1 MSKVEL
7 MQKQRE
13 LFHKEPGPEL
23 NWFENKRTHTHTHT
37 PIDAH
42 TQRFSANSNA

>member
-1 MSKVEL
+1 MSRAELMQKQSKRERYSAISMSKVEL

-23 NWFENKRTHTHTHT
+23 NWF
-37 PIDAH
+37 
-42 TQRFSANSNA
+42 